1 MKTVFREVLIT
12 LAIAIVLFLVL
23 RTTIQSSVVVGPSME
38 PGLQN
43 NQRLVISK
51 VGYVFGEP
59 QRGDVI
65 IFHSPNSWQTE
76 YIKRIIGIPGD
87 TIEIKA
93 GRVYVNGVV
102 LNEPYVTD
110 LLRYNF
116 PKETLASNSYF
127 VLGDNRNNSN
137 DSHNGWTVPRESI
150 VGKAWLSIWPPGTW
164 GLAPNYP
171 LQEQLTASGSEQ
183 NNALSG
189 ELICLE
195 R

>member
-1 MKTVFREVLIT
+1 MKTVLREVLIT

-38 PGLQN
+38 PSLQN
-43 NQRLVISK
+43 NQRLVINK

-59 QRGDVI
+59 QRGDVV

-76 YIKRIIGIPGD
+76 YIKRIIGLPGD

-93 GRVYVNGVV
+93 GRVYVNGVI

-110 LLRYNF
+110 LPRYNF
-116 PKETLASNSYF
+116 PKETLAPNSYF

-150 VGKAWLSIWPPGTW
+150 VGKAWLSIWPPGAW

-171 LQEQLTASGSEQ
+171 LQEQLTASGVEQ